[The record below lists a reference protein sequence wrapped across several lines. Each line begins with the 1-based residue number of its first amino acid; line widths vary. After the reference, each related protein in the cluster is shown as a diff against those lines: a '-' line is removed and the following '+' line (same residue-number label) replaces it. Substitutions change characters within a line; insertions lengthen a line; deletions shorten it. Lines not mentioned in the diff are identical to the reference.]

1 MIDSGRA
8 RRVAA
13 VLFVVSAALFVLGVV
28 AEDDP
33 HTEPTSEPTAGQA
46 GGAVGEVHEEGGKN
60 QGAEA
65 DEGAG
70 TGGEEP
76 GHHESS
82 AEDTVLGVDAE
93 SPLTVT
99 LAVLVSVALAAGLW
113 MTKHRWVAV
122 AAVVV
127 GVLFAAFDGAEVT
140 HQLDESKERPG
151 CPSRRHR
158 RGPSRRGRRRSSCR
172 VGRAVNLT
180 RADNSSLSA
189 VLLVHAG
196 RRCRS
201 GSPRSCRPRTG

>member
-33 HTEPTSEPTAGQA
+33 HTEPTTEPAAGQA

-99 LAVLVSVALAAGLW
+99 
-113 MTKHRWVAV
+113 
-122 AAVVV
+122 
-127 GVLFAAFDGAEVT
+127 
-140 HQLDESKERPG
+140 
-151 CPSRRHR
+151 
-158 RGPSRRGRRRSSCR
+158 
-172 VGRAVNLT
+172 
-180 RADNSSLSA
+180 
-189 VLLVHAG
+189 
-196 RRCRS
+196 
-201 GSPRSCRPRTG
+201 